1 VFHDETGEAGT
12 GGNGREWTPGK
23 RWGVEIVEPELLAH
37 ASSHVQTFC
46 HHIQNILGH
55 TTSTYCGKVCA
66 GIIALNTMLQQD
78 PLDAFVLLP
87 QILCITKMAIATDI
101 KGHTHNFAN
110 HTHATFRYNDKN
122 GNQTDKN
129 IMHVI
134 HDMALFLTA
143 LCQPS
148 VILAETHC
156 NSLRHLLGELK
167 ALISTYDL

>member
-1 VFHDETGEAGT
+1 MRTQARTSRHSATTFKTFQV
-12 GGNGREWTPGK
+12 TPPPRTVGK
-23 RWGVEIVEPELLAH
+23 
-37 ASSHVQTFC
+37 
-46 HHIQNILGH
+46 
-55 TTSTYCGKVCA
+55 YVCA
-66 GIIALNTMLQQD
+66 EIIALNSMLQQD

-143 LCQPS
+143 WCQPS

-156 NSLRHLLGELK
+156 NSVRHLLGELK